1 MLIAMKMQVGQASSH
16 TCGDVPSSRFACR
29 ECGEVFV
36 TFVDS
41 DSSSLEARMWLEV
54 RLNDEH
60 AALRDQHNDV
70 YSLPECTEARMS
82 APDAPIQ

>member
-1 MLIAMKMQVGQASSH
+1 M
-16 TCGDVPSSRFACR
+16 
-29 ECGEVFV
+29 